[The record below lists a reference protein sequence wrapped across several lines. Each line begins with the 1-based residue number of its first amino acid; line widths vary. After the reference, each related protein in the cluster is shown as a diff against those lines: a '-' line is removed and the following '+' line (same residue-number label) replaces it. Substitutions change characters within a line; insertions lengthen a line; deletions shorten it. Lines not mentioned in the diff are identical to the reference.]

1 MTTVCSCILII
12 SQIYSNATVIFL
24 NVFDY
29 FSLFRRCHLD
39 ENEDNEII
47 CCHCLGYENLH

>member
-1 MTTVCSCILII
+1 MKTVCSCILII
-12 SQIYSNATVIFL
+12 SQIYSNATVISL